1 MAQSDRMKTKPT
13 EGEFMISKVTIRLPA
28 SLVER
33 TKIQAIKQKRTLAA
47 ITAEALDAYLRKTP
61 IGGAR

>member
-1 MAQSDRMKTKPT
+1 
-13 EGEFMISKVTIRLPA
+13 MISKVTIRLPA